1 MRLIIKNNYD
11 ECAKWT
17 ADYIAA
23 KIIQAKPDRRSTR
36 SKICPE
42 QVARDLAND
51 RIRIKDIISD
61 AIMDCKKIPTPVKE
75 IIKDR
80 IFYRSANTFSDH

>member
-23 KIIQAKPDRRSTR
+23 KIIQAKPDSQ
-36 SKICPE
+36 KPF
-42 QVARDLAND
+42 VLGL
-51 RIRIKDIISD
+51 
-61 AIMDCKKIPTPVKE
+61 PTG
-75 IIKDR
+75 
-80 IFYRSANTFSDH
+80 FSSPFKLI